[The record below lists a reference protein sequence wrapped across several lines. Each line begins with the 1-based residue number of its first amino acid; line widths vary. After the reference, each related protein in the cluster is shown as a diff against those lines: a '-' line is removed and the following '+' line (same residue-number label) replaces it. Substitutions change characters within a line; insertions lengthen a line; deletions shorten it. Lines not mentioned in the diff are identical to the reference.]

1 MGNKKYSQQEERA
14 QGNRLGMFQLAKG
27 VGIRGERGKLYHWR
41 REKHLEGLTHRPA
54 ERWRHNLNT
63 VDNRPPSRLT

>member
-14 QGNRLGMFQLAKG
+14 QGNRLGMFQLVKEWAVG
-27 VGIRGERGKLYHWR
+27 VGGKLYHWR

-63 VDNRPPSRLT
+63 VDNHPPSRLT